1 MQLKP
6 LAEQVIVITG
16 ASSGIG
22 LTTARMAAARGA
34 RVVLTARDADAL
46 RQAVAD
52 IEQEGGRASFVAA
65 DISEPEAM
73 QRVAEHAIATYGAID
88 TWVNNAGISVYGK
101 ATEVSLIDMRQVFD
115 VTFWGVV
122 HGCLAAVPR
131 LRANGGALINVG
143 SVESDVA
150 IPLHS
155 SYAAAK
161 HAVKG
166 FTDALRMELDHERA
180 PIAVTL
186 IKPGS
191 IDTPFF
197 EHAKNYLEN
206 EPKPPAP
213 VYAPE
218 TVARAILECAERPIR
233 DVYVGGAART
243 MAGMARRAP
252 RMTDR
257 MFESTMFS
265 AQQGRGGIRRDREGS
280 LYMADDNG
288 RMRGSYRGPVFQHS
302 TYTYLSLHPVKSAFV
317 AATLGAALVGAAR
330 LVRPSPA
337 SERRVPRLRRQ
348 QLPTDL
354 A

>member
-46 RQAVAD
+46 RQAVSD
-52 IEQEGGRASFVAA
+52 IEREGGRASFVAA
-65 DISEPEAM
+65 DVSEPDAM
-73 QRVAEHAIATYGAID
+73 QRVAEHTIATYGAID

-101 ATEVSLIDMRQVFD
+101 ATEVSLVDMRQVLD

-122 HGCLAAVPR
+122 HGCLAAIPR
-131 LRANGGALINVG
+131 LRVNGGAIVNVG

-166 FTDALRMELDHERA
+166 FTDALRMELDHERVPVA
-180 PIAVTL
+180 ISLV
-186 IKPGS
+186 KPGP

-197 EHAKNYLEN
+197 EHAKNYLDN

-218 TVARAILECAERPIR
+218 TVARAILECAQRPIR

-257 MFESTMFS
+257 MFERTLFS
-265 AQQGRGGIRRDREGS
+265 AQQRRGGIRRDREGS
-280 LYMADDNG
+280 LYVADDNG
-288 RMRGSYRGPVFQHS
+288 RTRGSYGGPVFEHS
-302 TYTYLSLHPVKSAFV
+302 AYTYMSLHPMKSAFV
-317 AATLGAALVGAAR
+317 AATVGAALVGAAR
-330 LVRPSPA
+330 LVRSSPA
-337 SERRVPRLRRQ
+337 TERRVPRRSWQ
-348 QLPTDL
+348 PLPGERT
-354 A
+354 